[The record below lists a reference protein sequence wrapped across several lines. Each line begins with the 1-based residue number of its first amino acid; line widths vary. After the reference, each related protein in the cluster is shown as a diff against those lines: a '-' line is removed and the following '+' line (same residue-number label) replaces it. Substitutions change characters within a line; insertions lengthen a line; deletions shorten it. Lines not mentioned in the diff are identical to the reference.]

1 MRPGHLAS
9 TAPITRRSFQVT
21 ASFCYRQ
28 KVERLW
34 HERGVL
40 GVCHAAETEC
50 IEVFETALPRAARVD
65 VTLPVTFLGFD
76 RAAESYV
83 LYVQPAGGT

>member
-1 MRPGHLAS
+1 
-9 TAPITRRSFQVT
+9 
-21 ASFCYRQ
+21 
-28 KVERLW
+28 
-34 HERGVL
+34 VL

-50 IEVFETALPRAARVD
+50 IEIFETALPRAARVD

>member
-1 MRPGHLAS
+1 M
-9 TAPITRRSFQVT
+9 
-21 ASFCYRQ
+21 
-28 KVERLW
+28 KRLW

-50 IEVFETALPRAARVD
+50 IEMFETALPRAARVD